1 MKNETVSH
9 VETKLNHSM
18 YFSSHTLLISQIK
31 IYKLSVLLKAKIWT
45 STTCSGI
52 VFCTPICNKTEY
64 ACQSSSGSLPD
75 SHTAA
80 GSILGSPCETCG
92 EQSGNG
98 ADFCEYFG

>member
-31 IYKLSVLLKAKIWT
+31 VYKLSVLLKAKIWT

-52 VFCTPICNKTEY
+52 VFCTPICNKNMR
-64 ACQSSSGSLPD
+64 ARVQAVRCL
-75 SHTAA
+75 
-80 GSILGSPCETCG
+80 ILTQQLGFNPRKSM
-92 EQSGNG
+92 
-98 ADFCEYFG
+98 